1 MATKM
6 LHVVDAHA
14 GGEPARVVVGGLPM
28 SFPETTTMYQVRQ
41 YFMDHLDHLRKL
53 LILEPRGYP
62 CQNVDFIVP
71 PCSPE
76 AAYGFIIGE
85 QAK

>member
-1 MATKM
+1 
-6 LHVVDAHA
+6 
-14 GGEPARVVVGGLPM
+14 
-28 SFPETTTMYQVRQ
+28 MYQVRQ
-41 YFMDHLDHLRKL
+41 YFMDHLDHLRQL